1 MPLLTSPPHIL
12 RGSAATIVCFGLKAF
27 HLYPVFHKDLVR
39 GFCRNVPYAPRFAA
53 CDKCEVN
60 LLPKQ
65 FTTHRTFEIYRKN
78 EYDEQM
84 QLCRMLAAVYL
95 VPEGP
100 MRDGAKPK
108 ISWDWQTDK
117 HL

>member
-1 MPLLTSPPHIL
+1 
-12 RGSAATIVCFGLKAF
+12 
-27 HLYPVFHKDLVR
+27 
-39 GFCRNVPYAPRFAA
+39 
-53 CDKCEVN
+53 
-60 LLPKQ
+60 
-65 FTTHRTFEIYRKN
+65 
-78 EYDEQM
+78 M
-84 QLCRMLAAVYL
+84 QLYRMLAAVYL